1 MHPNPLAHCYK
12 DNSREMGV
20 DKKIRLSRSQHL
32 RRGAI
37 ILHIGQS
44 GETQGNK
51 RTFIREER

>member
-20 DKKIRLSRSQHL
+20 DKIRLSRSQHL